1 MAYIPDDDNVNV
13 DPPGAMLSIVQCLS
27 RRTDGQTCAAP
38 SREGG
43 YCFWH
48 DPQRRE
54 EMIEASRKGGSRKAL
69 PLPEVLPL
77 GPEMARGLLASVI
90 AAVLEGAL
98 DPTTART
105 VAYILQVERRIAEG
119 SELER
124 KLAVLE
130 ELIRSSNGRTSW

>member
-1 MAYIPDDDNVNV
+1 
-13 DPPGAMLSIVQCLS
+13 MLSIVQCLGT
-27 RRTDGQTCAAP
+27 RTDGQPCAAP
-38 SREGG
+38 SEEGG

-48 DPQRRE
+48 DPQRHK

-69 PLPEVLPL
+69 PLPEGLPP
-77 GPEMARGLLASVI
+77 GSEMARGLLASVI

-98 DPTTART
+98 DHTTART

-124 KLAVLE
+124 KLATLE
-130 ELIRSSNGRTSW
+130 ELIHNSNGRTSW